1 VPGRPAARAGLEQGD
16 IISRAL
22 FGCWPFTSSTPPA
35 TACGPLPRS
44 PCGVSRSGP
53 CSCRRCRACDE
64 PLESAGA
71 DNASSDVRCRVGAGR
86 RGV

>member
-22 FGCWPFTSSTPPA
+22 FGCWPFTSSTLPA